1 MLSCKNILI
10 VSNDPM
16 TDSDICGRCK
26 DAETITMPTGE
37 TYRVCAPSKWKSYEC
52 AAKQLVALKKP
63 AARAEL
69 SQPAKGSR
77 RP

>member
-1 MLSCKNILI
+1 MLI

-16 TDSDICGRCK
+16 TDFDICGQCK
-26 DAETITMPTGE
+26 DAETITTTTGE
-37 TYRVCAPSKWKSYEC
+37 TYRVCAPSNWKSYEC
-52 AAKQLVALKKP
+52 AAKQLVALKKS